1 MKINRLHIKEG
12 LEIFYC
18 ALNSV
23 DSSAYQMLLCEHD
36 LRRISDYKSPLR
48 KNQFYWERFI
58 LREVLGSNIKIDY
71 SESGKPFLSNLDKH
85 ISITHTQSLVAIG
98 LGNNNLGIDLEV
110 PRPSLEKVKNRFL
123 SAGEIR
129 RFNLSDLESLSFLWN
144 LKEAGLKFVGDAT
157 LDYQNDIEI
166 MSCDF
171 QEKAMVSINYKSENL
186 ILKSSLKK
194 IENHT
199 LAVVYNDYTC

>member
-1 MKINRLHIKEG
+1 
-12 LEIFYC
+12 
-18 ALNSV
+18 
-23 DSSAYQMLLCEHD
+23 
-36 LRRISDYKSPLR
+36 
-48 KNQFYWERFI
+48 
-58 LREVLGSNIKIDY
+58 
-71 SESGKPFLSNLDKH
+71 
-85 ISITHTQSLVAIG
+85 
-98 LGNNNLGIDLEV
+98 
-110 PRPSLEKVKNRFL
+110 
-123 SAGEIR
+123 
-129 RFNLSDLESLSFLWN
+129 
-144 LKEAGLKFVGDAT
+144 VGDAT